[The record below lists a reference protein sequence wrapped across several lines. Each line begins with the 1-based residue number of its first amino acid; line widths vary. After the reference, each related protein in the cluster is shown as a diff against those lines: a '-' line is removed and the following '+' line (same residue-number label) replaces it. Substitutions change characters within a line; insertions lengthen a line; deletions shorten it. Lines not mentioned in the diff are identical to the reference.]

1 MNFKDKDGK
10 EYEILCSFYS
20 EEFDKNYII
29 YTDNKNNEIYASI
42 FYPDE
47 EEKELEKISSLEEW
61 DFVEGVISEIMD
73 GDDDD

>member
-29 YTDNKNNEIYASI
+29 YTDNKNN
-42 FYPDE
+42 
-47 EEKELEKISSLEEW
+47 
-61 DFVEGVISEIMD
+61 VEYSQYFKCKGVSNA
-73 GDDDD
+73 